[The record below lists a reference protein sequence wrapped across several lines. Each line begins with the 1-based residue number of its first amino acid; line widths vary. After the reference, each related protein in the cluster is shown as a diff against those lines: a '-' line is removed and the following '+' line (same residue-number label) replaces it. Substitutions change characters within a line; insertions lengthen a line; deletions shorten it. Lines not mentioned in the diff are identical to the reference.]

1 MRVMRMAAMG
11 AALAMAA
18 GMVFAAPASANQ
30 GGYGEG
36 CTPGFWKNHLDWK
49 SYDDGTGETADDFG
63 PNSDVEAAL
72 RVDVPGS
79 FSSSTVN
86 FETMT
91 ALQALKARGGS
102 DLNGATQILLRAAVA
117 SYLNADAALDF
128 PLRRFTKGVDDQPSM
143 QSEIQRVLDSGDRA
157 QIIGYATYL
166 DGLNNA
172 SCPLS

>member
-1 MRVMRMAAMG
+1 MRFTKIAAAG

-18 GMVFAAPASANQ
+18 GMMLAAPASANQ

-49 SYDDGTGETADDFG
+49 SYDDNVNDTADDFG
-63 PNSDVEAAL
+63 PSTDVEDAL
-72 RVDVPGS
+72 RVNVPAAY
-79 FSSSTVN
+79 SSSTVN

-91 ALQALKARGGS
+91 ALQALNARGGPG
-102 DLNGATQILLRAAVA
+102 LNGATQILLRAAVA

-128 PLRRFTKGVDDQPSM
+128 PLRRFTKGVGEEPSM
-143 QSEIQRVLDSGDRA
+143 QSEIQRVLDSGSRSE
-157 QIIGYATYL
+157 IIAYATYL

-172 SCPLS
+172 DCPLS